1 MQAMTADQYLNA
13 TLEVRGVHR
22 DTLRHLVSYVTPAY
36 SSVAL
41 VGFNDYAKHLINL
54 FPDQI
59 VLVLDPDPA
68 YQGISFR
75 GVNVVAELE
84 GEVDLFIMTEYDYL
98 YTAITHIEAS
108 LQQGVPIR
116 MAPSY
121 DGQSGKVISPEHHLP
136 FYRELFA
143 EDERRSVGNSSMMSR
158 TNIVFLIEL
167 LQSTIHLDG
176 AVAEI
181 GVWQGGS
188 AQYLA
193 KTLAKANSDK
203 PLYLLD
209 FFEDHEAKHPKGI
222 MCIDELERNFSFYR
236 NTEFLVGDIRE
247 TVKKLSGGK
256 FCFVHYDMGYQ
267 RPILDAIVP
276 GLSPGGII
284 LLDNY
289 GHLAAKPALFD
300 QYFEQN
306 YGLHICR
313 VPYTQQALLIN
324 SQPQVAT

>member
-1 MQAMTADQYLNA
+1 MQAMTSDQYLNA
-13 TLEVRGVHR
+13 TLEVGGVKR
-22 DTLRHLVSYVTPAY
+22 ETLRHLVSFVTPAQ
-36 SSVAL
+36 SAVAL

-59 VLVLDPDPA
+59 AVVLDPDPL

-75 GVNVVAELE
+75 GIEVVAELE
-84 GEVDLFIMTEYDYL
+84 GHIDLFVMTEYDYL
-98 YTAITHIEAS
+98 YSAVSIIEAGPYRS
-108 LQQGVPIR
+108 VPIR
-116 MAPSY
+116 MAPNY
-121 DGQSGKVISPEHHLP
+121 AGRSGRVISPEDHLP
-136 FYRELFA
+136 FYRDLFA
-143 EDERRSVGNSSMMSR
+143 GEDTRTSAAESSMMSR
-158 TNIVFLIEL
+158 TNIVFLLEL
-167 LQSTIHLDG
+167 LQSTIHLEG

-203 PLYLLD
+203 SLYLLD

-222 MCIDELERNFSFYR
+222 MCIDELERNFSFYHK
-236 NTEFLVGDIRE
+236 TEFLVGDIRE
-247 TVKKLSGGK
+247 TVKALSGNK

-267 RPILDAIVP
+267 RPILDSIVP
-276 GLSPGGII
+276 GLVPGGII

-289 GHLAAKPALFD
+289 GHLASKPALFD

-313 VPYTQQALLIN
+313 VPYSQQALLIN
-324 SQPQVAT
+324 SAY